1 MNPRLNLMNGKL
13 KFFFIMNKS
22 LTTLMSKLNEQ
33 LNELNLNLHT
43 VLQKKQRF
51 EQQIQQI
58 EELIN
63 QTNSSSLTI
72 NPTIE
77 IHKLNIITQEQ
88 ERKEA
93 ITLDL
98 KNYQDIENKL
108 REKIKRVKMELSMLM
123 HYLEREETNQQKSSL
138 DFTLI

>member
-1 MNPRLNLMNGKL
+1 
-13 KFFFIMNKS
+13 MNKS

-33 LNELNLNLHT
+33 LNELNLNVHT
-43 VLQKKQRF
+43 VVHNKQEF

-58 EELIN
+58 EERIN
-63 QTNSSSLTI
+63 QTNPSSLTI

-77 IHKLNIITQEQ
+77 INRLNFITQQQ

-93 ITLDL
+93 LILDL

-108 REKIKRVKMELSMLM
+108 KEKIKRVETELNMLM
-123 HYLEREETNQQKSSL
+123 HYLEREETNKKKRSL
-138 DFTLI
+138 DFTPT

>member
-1 MNPRLNLMNGKL
+1 MNGKL